1 MELRDV
7 DSGSKVNER
16 LRTDEPVE
24 SMHLLI
30 IILIGNGGKRPS
42 CIVVS
47 SVSYLVSQILII
59 SCQGNSGKE
68 NWKGSD
74 RKSVV

>member
-24 SMHLLI
+24 SMNYFHVLTKM
-30 IILIGNGGKRPS
+30 GNKMPS
-42 CIVVS
+42 S
-47 SVSYLVSQILII
+47 
-59 SCQGNSGKE
+59 
-68 NWKGSD
+68 
-74 RKSVV
+74 